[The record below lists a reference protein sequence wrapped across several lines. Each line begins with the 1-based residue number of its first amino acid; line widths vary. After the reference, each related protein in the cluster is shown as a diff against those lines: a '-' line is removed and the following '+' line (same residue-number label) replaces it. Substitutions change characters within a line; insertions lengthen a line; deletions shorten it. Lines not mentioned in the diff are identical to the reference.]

1 MENIDGLGIK
11 ATDSFIEYFQNKDH
25 MSEAIS
31 ILNFLEIEMVNNTNK
46 LSNIS
51 ILFTGT
57 LNELSRDRAKDLAK
71 KKGFKIAS
79 NISSKL
85 NYLVYGEKPGS
96 KLKKAQEL
104 KVKTLNE
111 KEFLELIN

>member
-1 MENIDGLGIK
+1 
-11 ATDSFIEYFQNKDH
+11 

-31 ILNFLEIEMVNNTNK
+31 ILNLLEIEMVNNTNK
-46 LSNIS
+46 LSNTS

-57 LNELSRDRAKDLAK
+57 LKELSRDRAKDLAK

>member
-1 MENIDGLGIK
+1 
-11 ATDSFIEYFQNKDH
+11 

-31 ILNFLEIEMVNNTNK
+31 ILNLLEIEMVNNTNK

-57 LNELSRDRAKDLAK
+57 LKELSRDRAKDLAK

-96 KLKKAQEL
+96 KLKKAQKL

>member
-1 MENIDGLGIK
+1 
-11 ATDSFIEYFQNKDH
+11 
-25 MSEAIS
+25 MSDAIS
-31 ILNFLEIEMVNNTNK
+31 ILNLLEIEMVNNTNK
-46 LSNIS
+46 LSNTS

-57 LNELSRDRAKDLAK
+57 LKELSRDRAKDLAK

>member
-1 MENIDGLGIK
+1 
-11 ATDSFIEYFQNKDH
+11 
-25 MSEAIS
+25 
-31 ILNFLEIEMVNNTNK
+31 MVNNTNK
-46 LSNIS
+46 LSNTS

-57 LNELSRDRAKDLAK
+57 LKELSRDRAKDLAK